1 MASWKGIHLSFSVFL
16 HCGTWTSENGA
27 VSVIAQQVVVPGVGA
42 LHTEHGAP
50 CALGNLPIM
59 DQQWRTAGM
68 AVFLTMKSGLLST
81 PNPDFF
87 LKTLVTTVLL
97 SKHPSF
103 PFLGWWAVLLG
114 REKTWCAMTWSPQ
127 PWKFPTGLNHLWKE
141 EQLVP
146 HAPHK
151 QVLSSARRGIQ
162 WAVGFVEYPQQMI
175 LIFKKWF

>member
-87 LKTLVTTVLL
+87 LKTLVTLSSYLSILHFHSWGGELFYWEERRHDVQWRDPLNHGNFLLAWIIYGKRNNLFPTRLTNKFYHLQGGAYNELLGLL
-97 SKHPSF
+97 SI
-103 PFLGWWAVLLG
+103 
-114 REKTWCAMTWSPQ
+114 
-127 PWKFPTGLNHLWKE
+127 LN
-141 EQLVP
+141 
-146 HAPHK
+146 
-151 QVLSSARRGIQ
+151 
-162 WAVGFVEYPQQMI
+162 
-175 LIFKKWF
+175 KWF